1 MEKLTLEHIA
11 PYLPYGLKGILTTNR
26 EDDFSEYDF
35 DFEKFKKGVI
45 WNYIG
50 YAEGNF
56 NIPMGEGEIDGFIY
70 GHENTYV
77 NFQYGIKPILRPMDL
92 TKPITI
98 DGKEII
104 PIVELAKIAFEGIEF
119 ENWLQGDRAISKEI
133 EKSKRIRFWYLK
145 KDQSFQTTLCGKQH
159 VTNQIV
165 LFQWLFKHKF
175 DVFGLIEKGL
185 AIDVNTLETNPYN

>member
-1 MEKLTLEHIA
+1 MEKLTLENI
-11 PYLPYGLKGILTTNR
+11 LPY
-26 EDDFSEYDF
+26 S
-35 DFEKFKKGVI
+35 
-45 WNYIG
+45 IG
-50 YAEGNF
+50 YEGVKLHHFDAEREFISVCVIAELSEDEAVITDNEHEYAE
-56 NIPMGEGEIDGFIY
+56 NIAGLL
-70 GHENTYV
+70 
-77 NFQYGIKPILRPMDL
+77 PILYPMDL
-92 TKPITI
+92 TKPIMV

-185 AIDVNTLETNPYN
+185 AIDVNTLATNPYN